1 MMTHTCKL
9 TLSYVKALPKY
20 ITITYG
26 IILVV
31 WYVLQLRPH
40 NMYIH
45 IHRKT
50 KFHFTGQNLTLV
62 KNICEVTWL
71 PVLPLPTELASI
83 LFTVQQS
90 CRIWLASW
98 DVQGHWGTHT
108 GGRWT
113 DGGRDL
119 HRCIELLPFYLTGQS
134 REEIWFCCDNWSA
147 GFRMALYLSCLLL

>member
-1 MMTHTCKL
+1 MSYIYFHRIGITCSTPTYREETCDCDNFNLFTTVKSACDTLNFRAIKCMMTHTCKL

-90 CRIWLASW
+90 CRI
-98 DVQGHWGTHT
+98 
-108 GGRWT
+108 
-113 DGGRDL
+113 
-119 HRCIELLPFYLTGQS
+119 
-134 REEIWFCCDNWSA
+134 
-147 GFRMALYLSCLLL
+147 